1 MIQRVQDCDRLEYVG
16 SGTGQLGI
24 IANPILEEAVVLD
37 EWTTVAD
44 GRTVRYTIKGGAD
57 SGYVYG
63 VKVDR
68 ISVGEQFTA
77 PSLLTHSEVESR
89 FAKFVVR
96 IVKV

>member
-1 MIQRVQDCDRLEYVG
+1 MSKVAIVCSRVVPALVNSE
-16 SGTGQLGI
+16 I
-24 IANPILEEAVVLD
+24 ISNPVLKEVVVLD
-37 EWTTVAD
+37 EWTTVVD

-57 SGYVYG
+57 SGYVYS

-89 FAKFVVR
+89 FAKFVSRV
-96 IVKV
+96 VKV